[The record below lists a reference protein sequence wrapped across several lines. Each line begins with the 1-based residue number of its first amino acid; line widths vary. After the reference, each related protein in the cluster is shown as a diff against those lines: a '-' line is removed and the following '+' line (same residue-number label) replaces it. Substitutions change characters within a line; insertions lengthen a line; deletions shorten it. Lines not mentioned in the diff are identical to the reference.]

1 MSNQIELLAEDRTDN
16 GKGASRRLRR
26 TGKVPAILYGGKR
39 DPRPLTLD
47 HTTLM
52 HHLENEAFYS
62 TILKVTVGDKSQPCV
77 LKDLQRHPARAQVL
91 HVDLQRVLEDVE
103 IRVRV
108 PVHFINEDVAVGV
121 KQQGGAISHHM
132 TEIEVSCLPKH
143 LPEYIDVDVAELE
156 LDQSITLSQ
165 LELPEGVTI
174 PELAQG
180 EERDHAVVAVHRIKQ
195 VIIEPEEGEE
205 EAEEEAAGEVPTV
218 KDEEESED

>member
-1 MSNQIELLAEDRTDN
+1 
-16 GKGASRRLRR
+16 
-26 TGKVPAILYGGKR
+26 
-39 DPRPLTLD
+39 
-47 HTTLM
+47 M

-77 LKDLQRHPARAQVL
+77 LKDLQRHPARSQVL

-108 PVHFINEDVAVGV
+108 PVHFINEDIAVGV

-143 LPEYIDVDVAELE
+143 LPEYIDVDVAQLE